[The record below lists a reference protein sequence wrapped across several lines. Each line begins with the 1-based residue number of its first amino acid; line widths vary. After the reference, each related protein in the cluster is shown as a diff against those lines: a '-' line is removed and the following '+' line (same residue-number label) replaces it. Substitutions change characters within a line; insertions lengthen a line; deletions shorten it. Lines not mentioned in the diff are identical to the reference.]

1 MHLKCILRHSGSPLP
16 LHIAKSPTNLCI
28 TCLLSIVV
36 RVLGLFEVTHS
47 ICAVL
52 QGVDGRGTKEAVEH
66 LVMVPL
72 LVLHSQT

>member
-1 MHLKCILRHSGSPLP
+1 M
-16 LHIAKSPTNLCI
+16 
-28 TCLLSIVV
+28 

-72 LVLHSQT
+72 LVTLTSFTNIDGSSPKNLCVCNIPFEHCAEGTWSFQGL